1 MSAPASPE
9 GDYGGVTALRGVEA
23 LARDHDGF
31 IVDQW
36 GVLHDGTKPYPGA
49 IECLEGLH
57 ARGKRLVVL
66 SNTGRREAEG
76 IRAMAAMGFDPR
88 IFVRFVAA
96 GEDAREGIERQAT
109 PFHANLGRRYYAFTR
124 DDNVNVMEGLGK
136 ERVGDPTEADFLAV
150 LGIDSPPLTVAD
162 YEPLLAAGAA
172 RKLPM
177 LCANPDLIRPSPHGV
192 LDAPGALA
200 QRYQELGGGEVFYHG
215 KPYPAIYQSCV
226 AALRGVP
233 RERMVCVGD
242 SIEHD
247 ILGASRAGL
256 KSAFVAG
263 GIHLDELGGA
273 WGKLPSPAAWRR
285 FVQQVETRPDYLL
298 PAFLW

>member
-1 MSAPASPE
+1 MPCE
-9 GDYGGVTALRGVEA
+9 GVRD

-31 IVDQW
+31 IIDQW
-36 GVLHDGTKPYPGA
+36 GVMHDGTKPYPGA
-49 IECLEGLH
+49 VECLVRLH
-57 ARGKRLVVL
+57 AAGKRLVVL

-88 IFVRFVAA
+88 LFARFVSA
-96 GEDAREGIERQAT
+96 GEDAREGIERRAT
-109 PFHANLGRRYYAFTR
+109 SFHARLGPRYYAFTR
-124 DDNVNVMEGLGK
+124 DDNTAVMAGLGK
-136 ERVGDPTEADFLAV
+136 ERVDHPAQADFLV
-150 LGIDSPPLTVAD
+150 VIGIDSPPKTVAD

-177 LCANPDLIRPSPHGV
+177 VCANPDIVRPSPEGL

-200 QRYQELGGGEVFYHG
+200 QRYRELGGGEIFYHG
-215 KPYPAIYQSCV
+215 KPYPAIYGSCL
-226 AALRGVP
+226 AALEGVA
-233 RERMVCVGD
+233 RERVVCVGD

-263 GIHLDELGGA
+263 GIHVEELGA
-273 WGKLPSPAAWRR
+273 SWGRLPDPAAWRR
-285 FVQQVETRPDYLL
+285 FIEAANAIPTYLV
-298 PAFLW
+298 PAFAW